1 MSVLNRPVRTLGIAL
16 AMGLWA
22 CGSDTTGPESGNF
35 DAEAT
40 TAGLAT
46 VDGAFET
53 AAFASLEALGDN
65 FGIPGAASAPAAV
78 ELLKAAGHPT
88 APNFSERISTAASE
102 LLATSAAPAVVL
114 IPEDYRGL
122 TLTYTGEGGYEI
134 DETLTDGPTNGI
146 RFILYAV
153 NPVTH
158 EITEPL
164 TEIGYADLTDE
175 GTELVAAIGLEVVS
189 GSVTYLDYLV
199 MLSGTFLNPTFT
211 IDGFIFDGTDR
222 ADFTLTHAYAV
233 NIAGATINIDYVIA
247 VNDFDM
253 DVSLAIVGG
262 GDQVATTTVDISF
275 SDGSNTVTI
284 AGTLEDEAG
293 TLNVHANS
301 VLFAIITID
310 GDSVSVLDGEGEPL
324 TQAEI
329 ETLQELIEIIDEA
342 GEIFEDLLRPVEFLF
357 GDG

>member
-35 DAEAT
+35 DTEAT

-46 VDGAFET
+46 VNGAFET

-78 ELLKAAGHPT
+78 ELLKAAAHPT
-88 APNFSERISTAASE
+88 APDFSERMSTAASE

-114 IPEDYRGL
+114 IPEEYRGL
-122 TLTYTGEGGYEI
+122 TLTYTGEGGYEV
-134 DETLTDGPTNGI
+134 DETITDGPTDGI

-153 NPVTH
+153 NPITH
-158 EITEPL
+158 VITEPL

-175 GTELVAAIGLEVVS
+175 GTEAVASIGLEVVS

-199 MLSGTFLNPTFT
+199 TLSGTFLNPTFA
-211 IDGFIFDGTDR
+211 IAGFIFDGTDR

-233 NIAGATINIDYVIA
+233 NIAGATINIDYEIA

-262 GDQVATTTVDISF
+262 GDQVTTTVDISF

-284 AGTLEDEAG
+284 AGALEDEAG

-342 GEIFEDLLRPVEFLF
+342 GDIFEDLLRPVEFLF
-357 GDG
+357 ADD